1 MSLSILELAS
11 TPFRSFHGISFVKNA
26 WVGSFW
32 VIFDGKIVPIENSHF
47 CMMRLRILRP
57 QKETKNIK
65 VNLSF

>member
-11 TPFRSFHGISFVKNA
+11 TLFRSFHGISLVKNA

-32 VIFDGKIVPIENSHF
+32 VIFDGKIVPLENSHF

-65 VNLSF
+65 VKLSF